1 MTVVTR
7 FAPSPTGRLHVGNLR
22 TALLNWLL
30 ARKAGGRFLLRMD
43 DTDRARSTE
52 AFARLIRDDLDLF
65 GLAADQE
72 VRQSDRDALYDAAF
86 ARLLGGGRIYPAYET
101 PEELELSRKVALSRR
116 RPPIYDRAALRLS
129 DAERAA
135 YAAEGRKPHWRF
147 RLDDA
152 APIEWPDLVRGPQRF
167 DPAAIGDPVVRRA
180 DGSWL
185 YLLPSVIDDADL
197 AVSHVLRGEDH
208 VTNTAVQIQMFAAL
222 GAPVPAFGHFALLTG
237 TAGKLSKR
245 AGDAGLD
252 ELRAEGIEPLALLA
266 MLARLGTSDP
276 VEAVD
281 SLAAL
286 IPGFEPSHFG
296 RSPPRFD
303 PAELALLNSR
313 IIHHLDYAAVSGRLP
328 GDMHEA
334 AWNAVR
340 GNLTRVEDA
349 SEWWTVIDG
358 DIDVPPA
365 EDGDREFLA
374 LAATAAAEIPWDGDP
389 WRALTERLS
398 ASGRK
403 GKGLFH
409 PLRRALTGRD
419 RGPEMASLLPLIGRE
434 RSVARLAAAA
444 RPQLRN
450 ASA

>member
-43 DTDRARSTE
+43 DTDRARSSE
-52 AFARLIRDDLDLF
+52 EFARLIRQDLDLF
-65 GLAADQE
+65 GLAADE
-72 VRQSDRDALYDAAF
+72 EFRQSDRDALYETAFERLIAAG
-86 ARLLGGGRIYPAYET
+86 RLYPAYET
-101 PEELELSRKVALSRR
+101 PEELELARKVALSRR
-116 RPPIYDRAALRLS
+116 RPPIYDRAALKLS

-135 YAAEGRKPHWRF
+135 HEAEGRKPHWRF

-152 APIEWPDLVRGPQRF
+152 APIEWQDLVRGPQRF

-197 AVSHVLRGEDH
+197 AISHVLRGEDH
-208 VTNTAVQIQMFAAL
+208 VTNTAVQVQMFEAL

-237 TAGKLSKR
+237 TAGKFSKR

-252 ELRAEGIEPLALLA
+252 ELREEGIEPLALLA

-276 VEAVD
+276 VEPVD
-281 SLAAL
+281 NLAAL
-286 IPGFEPSHFG
+286 IPGFEPAHFS

-303 PAELALLNSR
+303 PGELALLNSR
-313 IIHHLDYAAVSGRLP
+313 IIHHLDYAAVSERLP

-340 GNLTRVEDA
+340 GNLSRVEEAAD
-349 SEWWTVIDG
+349 WWVVIDG
-358 DIDVPPA
+358 EIYVPVA
-365 EDGDREFLA
+365 EDDDRDFLK
-374 LAATAAAEIPWDGDP
+374 LAAKEAAAIGWDDDP
-389 WRALTERLS
+389 WHALTGRLS

-403 GKGLFH
+403 GRALFH

-419 RGPEMASLLPLIGRE
+419 RGPDMASLLPLIGRE
-434 RSVARLAAAA
+434 RSVARLSAAAGA
-444 RPQLRN
+444 
-450 ASA
+450 